1 MYDNHQGKD
10 QGNLKFI
17 SVNKTR
23 VPQESILGPIL
34 FTIFI
39 NDLFFSNFSNLAI
52 DWFNSNSIIVN
63 PDKFK
68 AIVLTVSGQD
78 TSGIQISLKD
88 HCITLENTVTLLGIK
103 IDSRLSFEKHV
114 SKLCK
119 TAASK
124 LNALKRPCAIH
135 YKQNSSSNID

>member
-1 MYDNHQGKD
+1 M
-10 QGNLKFI
+10 
-17 SVNKTR
+17 
-23 VPQESILGPIL
+23 
-34 FTIFI
+34 
-39 NDLFFSNFSNLAI
+39 
-52 DWFNSNSIIVN
+52 IVN

-68 AIVLTVSGQD
+68 ATVLTKSGQD
-78 TSGIQISLKD
+78 SSGIHINLKD

-124 LNALKRPCAIH
+124 LKF
-135 YKQNSSSNID
+135 